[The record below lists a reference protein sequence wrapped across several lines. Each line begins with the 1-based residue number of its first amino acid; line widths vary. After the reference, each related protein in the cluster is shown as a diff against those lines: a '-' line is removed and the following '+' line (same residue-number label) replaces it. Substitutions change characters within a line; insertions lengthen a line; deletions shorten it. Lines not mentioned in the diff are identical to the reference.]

1 MVELFDLARKP
12 LALAKEL
19 GDHETKIGS
28 KSRRAQAEVLG
39 GGKPDAPLTTAE
51 RQVLA
56 PLRRKIHRIT
66 QERDTLAKA
75 CEQGLPTSSRP

>member
-19 GDHETKIGS
+19 GDHETRICA
-28 KSRRAQAEVLG
+28 KSRRAQAEALG
-39 GGKPDAPLTTAE
+39 CGKPEAPLTTAE

-56 PLRRKIHRIT
+56 PLLRQVRQVT
-66 QERDTLAKA
+66 QERDILAK
-75 CEQGLPTSSRP
+75 SREPL